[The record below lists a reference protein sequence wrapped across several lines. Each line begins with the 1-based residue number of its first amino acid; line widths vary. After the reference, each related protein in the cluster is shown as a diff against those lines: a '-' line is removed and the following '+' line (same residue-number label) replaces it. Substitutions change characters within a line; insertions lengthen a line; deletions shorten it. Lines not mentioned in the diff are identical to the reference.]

1 MTICK
6 VLFQALFMGCII
18 SFHPHSNPEVGAI
31 GSCFTYE
38 EMEIAVFSLC
48 SLFLVKGQEP
58 WPYAGRGLRYQ
69 PQFIA
74 VRTLD
79 FCFPTPF
86 SPLLSFLPF
95 FLLFIHTSLS
105 APDHTPIPYHI
116 PKNPV
121 SRAESD
127 VFVGIETDTPP
138 QMLCIQEQTGGTG
151 GNVAQWT
158 LLSVPV
164 TRSRLSGTVAI
175 HGQGIPGLSRHPAHR
190 QFPAPMFWDPPQG
203 LWNFFPD
210 IQSRP
215 ALDL

>member
-6 VLFQALFMGCII
+6 VLFQALCMGCII

-58 WPYAGRGLRYQ
+58 WPYAVRGLRYQ

-105 APDHTPIPYHI
+105 APDHIPIPYHI

-127 VFVGIETDTPP
+127 IFVGIETDTPP

-151 GNVAQWT
+151 GNVAQ
-158 LLSVPV
+158 
-164 TRSRLSGTVAI
+164 
-175 HGQGIPGLSRHPAHR
+175 
-190 QFPAPMFWDPPQG
+190 
-203 LWNFFPD
+203 
-210 IQSRP
+210 
-215 ALDL
+215 